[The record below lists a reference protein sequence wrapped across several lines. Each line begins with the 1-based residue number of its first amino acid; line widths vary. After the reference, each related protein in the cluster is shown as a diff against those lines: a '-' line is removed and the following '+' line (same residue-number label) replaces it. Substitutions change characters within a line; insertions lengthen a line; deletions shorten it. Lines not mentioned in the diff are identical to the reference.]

1 MVQQNQTSLASSRSD
16 QSCRLKDL
24 LQFNRARLSIA
35 LRPCNAISS
44 SVVAPV
50 TLVMSIGGATRWL
63 YLRPKNGARRDD
75 DFSHQ
80 LREQVRLQLGQ
91 RLPDSASN
99 ADFLRLCTQ
108 LKRSRGSCSHR
119 EDGLIAKFGERYLGA
134 VHLVFAMV
142 DAPGEKWAPLSRWRL
157 RARNDISRTHGR
169 EMSLT
174 HERERLL
181 EEARVRVMRL
191 GAVATA
197 EVLDGA
203 DDGSPDMQAALL
215 HLIGLARKHG
225 FNSQLAESWK
235 MKESWMPPRAQ
246 ERCKRHLA
254 RAKEEKKEIEAA
266 LKCRREAAKV
276 LEKQG
281 RGCEKMVGEIADF
294 LYDITTIAGAMSCR
308 HPVIDTLLRFIAAQQ
323 NRDDQATRKRK
334 KYGLV
339 DIAPHIQELLTCLCA
354 PAPSLPTPG

>member
-16 QSCRLKDL
+16 QSCRLKDS
-24 LQFNRARLSIA
+24 LQFNRARLSCSA
-35 LRPCNAISS
+35 PCSPISS
-44 SVVAPV
+44 SIVAPV
-50 TLVMSIGGATRWL
+50 TLVMSLGGATRWL

-99 ADFLRLCTQ
+99 ADFLGLCTQ

-174 HERERLL
+174 HERERS
-181 EEARVRVMRL
+181 
-191 GAVATA
+191 G
-197 EVLDGA
+197 
-203 DDGSPDMQAALL
+203 
-215 HLIGLARKHG
+215 
-225 FNSQLAESWK
+225 
-235 MKESWMPPRAQ
+235 
-246 ERCKRHLA
+246 
-254 RAKEEKKEIEAA
+254 
-266 LKCRREAAKV
+266 
-276 LEKQG
+276 G
-281 RGCEKMVGEIADF
+281 RGQGE
-294 LYDITTIAGAMSCR
+294 LSR
-308 HPVIDTLLRFIAAQQ
+308 R
-323 NRDDQATRKRK
+323 RDM
-334 KYGLV
+334 
-339 DIAPHIQELLTCLCA
+339 
-354 PAPSLPTPG
+354 TPN